1 MAAGY
6 PYNVEP
12 NYGPVSIVSS
22 QDEAV
27 KLSAHGGLP
36 TSQSQSNAPQHQNS
50 GVIKDERLKESPS
63 PHEISKQTPQ
73 QQQVKFIKTT
83 SLTNKKFFINSYLN

>member
-1 MAAGY
+1 MLNNHLIIALFSSYMTAGY

-22 QDEAV
+22 QDDPV
-27 KLSAHGGLP
+27 KLSTHGGLSS
-36 TSQSQSNAPQHQNS
+36 SQSQSNAPPHPNS

-73 QQQVKFIKTT
+73 QQQV
-83 SLTNKKFFINSYLN
+83 SA